1 MNRLLHKLFG
11 GREDAPGAPGA
22 SSTPSRPIIVV
33 SGLPRSGTSMM
44 MKMLE
49 AGGLHVFVDN
59 LRAPDPDNP
68 EGYYEYERVK
78 KLDKGDTAWVGQAQ
92 GQVVKVISALLEHL
106 PPEYTYQALFMQR
119 DIHEVLASQKKML
132 QRRGEAVD
140 KVSDEEMAAL
150 FAKHVAK
157 TAAWLHAQPNFQTLW
172 VDYNQLLAD
181 PQPQIQAVNRFL
193 GGALDEAKMADVV
206 NPDLYR
212 NRA

>member
-11 GREDAPGAPGA
+11 GREDA
-22 SSTPSRPIIVV
+22 PSRPIIVV

-49 AGGLHVFVDN
+49 VGGLRVFVDN
-59 LRAPDPDNP
+59 LRMPDPDNP
-68 EGYYEYERVK
+68 EGYYEFERVK

-157 TAAWLHAQPNFQTLW
+157 TAAWLHVQPNFQTLW